1 MLVELIQSL
10 LTHQAVFE
18 QTANSR
24 QVESSSCMLLPHS
37 VRLPTPTDSN
47 VQRSHTWIIGSISL
61 ATNTLNPYYI
71 VLSSR
76 ILGAV
81 KY

>member
-18 QTANSR
+18 HTANIR
-24 QVESSSCMLLPHS
+24 FVKFSSCMLLPHS
-37 VRLPTPTDSN
+37 VRSPMPTDSN

-61 ATNTLNPYYI
+61 ATNTLNPYSK

-76 ILGAV
+76 NLGAV
-81 KY
+81 IY